1 MKKLIAVVGILL
13 VVLALMVGAFR
24 AGVHHA
30 MVDSE
35 FWILEFDNH
44 DPYDYAVHV
53 LIDGDWY
60 EHGIWVG

>member
-1 MKKLIAVVGILL
+1 MKRIYIITGIIVAILL
-13 VVLALMVGAFR
+13 GLFGAYR

-35 FWILEFDNH
+35 FWILEFD
-44 DPYDYAVHV
+44 DASPYDYRVHV